1 MPLGFQIR
9 VLPCGLW
16 RANHASPRGER
27 PFLIPVDTL
36 TPRLLSS
43 LLTLHRLLSAGS
55 FVVYQLCCKSQ
66 LNDIFGKPGCRWS
79 FENYATAFDAHRATR
94 AFAVYG
100 TSVLP
105 VVAELGFRVRRFRV
119 SHFQTRKVSN
129 KKLLGILRDPAPLGQ
144 PHLRDRAAGG
154 DQAPS
159 LVLRVEGG
167 PWALARRPCSCWPTP
182 EQPRHA
188 AHRRHSGPV
197 ARGAR
202 QLEPRLSMPGAMC
215 SRTPGDCAA
224 VACALTRCG
233 RPSRPCT
240 PRTVCNSWPLRVDGR
255 GGDDASSSSAAALC
269 VFTALLTHGDCA
281 MGTAGGR
288 ARSLFVC
295 ML

>member
-129 KKLLGILRDPAPLGQ
+129 KKLPGTPRGTLPGQKKPL
-144 PHLRDRAAGG
+144 
-154 DQAPS
+154 
-159 LVLRVEGG
+159 
-167 PWALARRPCSCWPTP
+167 PCSC
-182 EQPRHA
+182 
-188 AHRRHSGPV
+188 
-197 ARGAR
+197 
-202 QLEPRLSMPGAMC
+202 
-215 SRTPGDCAA
+215 
-224 VACALTRCG
+224 RC
-233 RPSRPCT
+233 CQ
-240 PRTVCNSWPLRVDGR
+240 
-255 GGDDASSSSAAALC
+255 
-269 VFTALLTHGDCA
+269 
-281 MGTAGGR
+281 
-288 ARSLFVC
+288 
-295 ML
+295 